1 MSNTE
6 RQAASSAGASNPAAA
21 SNVGEVF
28 RLSPP
33 EKFDCRDVQNWPKW
47 IRRFERYRVV
57 SGLDKREEAFQV
69 NTLIYSM
76 GDESED
82 ILNASE
88 LTSADKLIYKKVK
101 ECFDEH
107 FIGEHNIIFE
117 RAKFNM
123 RKQEQGE
130 TAESFITAVHKQ
142 ADYCKFGALRDEL
155 IRDRIVVGIRDAT
168 LSEKLQMDAKLTL
181 TTAVT
186 RVRQS
191 ETVKQQQ
198 GVLRGASG
206 PVSIKEPSEEMHALS
221 LARKTEGSAQQRQKQ
236 NRYATSSACHKC
248 GRAPSHNWKDCP
260 AKEAECRKCHKRGHF
275 AVVCKSKQPVHE
287 MAEEEG
293 LYQDSLYLGEVKSDS
308 TGWFSDVKLNGAVVS
323 FKLDTGA
330 AVTAIPTRLYS
341 YRRDG
346 PLLHTPKKLYGPNNT
361 RLSVVGQIQGSL
373 ESKDKKS
380 CQPVFV
386 IDNLA
391 RPLLGLPALTAL
403 RLVERMEKIDT
414 LEENGDPER
423 KFKKKFPKV
432 FTGLG
437 RLEGDY
443 RIRLREDAVPYAL
456 TTPRR
461 VPIPLTEKVKEELK
475 RMEEM
480 GVISRIEKPTEW
492 CAGIVVVPK
501 PNGKIRLCVDL
512 TKLNESVCRER
523 HILPSVDHSLAQL
536 NGAKFFTKLD
546 ARSGFWQIPL
556 AQESRELTTFITPF
570 GRFCFNVLPFGINSG
585 PEHFQR
591 RMSQLLAGLEGVIC
605 HADDVLVS
613 GNNEAEHDE
622 RLTAVLTRLQEA
634 GLTLNEKCTF
644 AQSETLFVG
653 HKVSAAGVEPDPEK
667 IRAITDMPVPEN
679 AADVRRFLGMVTYV
693 AKFLPH
699 FADSTKPLRDLLGK
713 GNEWTWSHMQ
723 QTAFDKLKN
732 ELASPTVLAQYRP
745 QAKTKVSADASS
757 FGLGAVLMQRE
768 ENMQWRPVAYI
779 SRSLSDTEQ
788 RYAQVEKEAL
798 AVTWACERL
807 SSYLIGLQFTIE
819 TDHKPL
825 LALLGTKAL
834 DDLPPRIQRFRL
846 RLLRFIY
853 NIIHVP
859 GKALITA
866 DTLSRAPIRRPLTA
880 EETQMEGEVQI
891 FINAVRDNLPASQSK
906 LQQIGEHQRQDA
918 ICSQLIRQCQRGWP
932 RQEELSQQLK
942 PYWEHQGEL
951 HMNGDLLMKG
961 RRIVIPETLQNEM
974 LARLHEGHMGVSKC
988 KLRAQQSVWWLG
1000 LSAQIT
1006 KLVSNCETCL
1016 KYQQLHPEP
1025 MIPSELPKRPWQKVG
1040 ADMFYW
1046 ENDSYLLV
1054 VDYYSRYIEIMKT
1067 SITTSA
1073 GIINGLKSIFARHGV
1088 PDFLISDN
1096 GPQFSSASFSSFATD
1111 YDFRHVTSSPY
1122 FAQSNGEAERAV
1134 KTVKSLLKKNT
1145 DPYKALLAY
1154 RVTPLNQGPSPAELL
1169 MGRRLRSPLPLSP
1182 SQLKPQWP
1190 NQKKFA
1196 DKDKELKQAQA
1207 LAYNKRHRAGVRPEL
1222 QAGQR
1227 VWITNTQE
1235 PATVLREADTPRS
1248 YVVETDTEE
1257 VRRNKAHLR
1266 PLPDI
1271 QGPTQN
1277 VGDTEQT
1284 AAPELRVE
1292 ENEERVHPRR
1302 EVKAP
1307 AWLKDYVQ

>member
-1 MSNTE
+1 MSDAE
-6 RQAASSAGASNPAAA
+6 RERAGGSAAA
-21 SNVGEVF
+21 SYDGEVF
-28 RLSPP
+28 RINPP
-33 EKFDCRDVQNWPKW
+33 EKFDCRDIQNWPKW

-57 SGLDKREEAFQV
+57 SGLAKREEAFQV
-69 NTLIYSM
+69 STLIYSM

-88 LTSADKLIYKKVK
+88 LTEGDKLIYEKVK
-101 ECFDEH
+101 RCFDAH
-107 FIGEHNIIFE
+107 FIGEHNVIFE

-123 RKQEQGE
+123 RKQEPGE

-155 IRDRIVVGIRDAT
+155 IRDRIVVGIRDVT

-181 TTAVT
+181 TTAVQ
-186 RVRQS
+186 RVKQS

-198 GVLRGASG
+198 GLLRGASG
-206 PVSIKEPSEEMHALS
+206 QAPIKEPSEEMHALS
-221 LARKTEGSAQQRQKQ
+221 LARKKEGSAQQRARQ
-236 NRYATSSACHKC
+236 NKYATSSVCYKC

-260 AKEAECRKCHKRGHF
+260 AKEAACRKCHKRGHF
-275 AVVCKSKQPVHE
+275 AAVCKSKQPVHE
-287 MAEEEG
+287 VADEEE
-293 LYQDSLYLGEVKSDS
+293 LCQDSLFLGEVRSDS
-308 TGWFSDVKLNGAVVS
+308 TGWYSDVKLNGTVVS

-346 PLLHTPKKLYGPNNT
+346 PLLHTPQKLFGPNDT
-361 RLSVVGQIQGSL
+361 RLAVLGKIQCSL
-373 ESKDKKS
+373 ESKNRDS
-380 CQPVFV
+380 TQPVFV

-403 RLVERMEKIDT
+403 HLVERMEEIDT
-414 LEENGDPER
+414 PEVNGDPE
-423 KFKKKFPKV
+423 KTFKKKFPKV

-443 RIRLREDAVPYAL
+443 RIRLREGAVPYAL

-523 HILPSVDHSLAQL
+523 HILPSVDQSLAQL
-536 NGAKFFTKLD
+536 NGARFFTKLD

-570 GRFCFNVLPFGINSG
+570 GRFCFNVLPFGVNSG

-591 RMSQLLAGLEGVIC
+591 RMSQLLTGLKGVIC

-613 GNNEAEHDE
+613 GENTAEHDE

-644 AQSETLFVG
+644 AQSEVLFVG
-653 HKVSAAGVEPDPEK
+653 HKVSAAGIEPDPDK
-667 IRAITDMPVPEN
+667 IRAITDMPVPQN
-679 AADVRRFLGMVTYV
+679 TADIRRFLGMVTYV
-693 AKFLPH
+693 AKFVPH
-699 FADSTKPLRDLLGK
+699 FAESTKPLRDLLVK
-713 GNEWTWSHMQ
+713 DNDWTWSHMQ
-723 QTAFDKLKN
+723 QAAFDKLKN
-732 ELASPTVLAQYRP
+732 ELTSPMVLAHYRP
-745 QAKTKVSADASS
+745 QFKTKVSADASS

-779 SRSLSDTEQ
+779 SRSLSETEQ

-846 RLLRFIY
+846 RLLRFTY
-853 NIIHVP
+853 NIVHVP

-866 DTLSRAPIRRPLTA
+866 DTLSRAPIRRQLTA

-891 FINAVRDNLPASQSK
+891 FVNTVRDNLPASQSK
-906 LQQIGEHQRQDA
+906 LQQIAEHQRQDV
-918 ICSQLIRQCQRGWP
+918 ICSQLILQCKRGWP
-932 RQEELSQQLK
+932 RQEELPQQLK
-942 PYWEHQGEL
+942 TYWVHQ
-951 HMNGDLLMKG
+951 
-961 RRIVIPETLQNEM
+961 
-974 LARLHEGHMGVSKC
+974 
-988 KLRAQQSVWWLG
+988 
-1000 LSAQIT
+1000 
-1006 KLVSNCETCL
+1006 
-1016 KYQQLHPEP
+1016 
-1025 MIPSELPKRPWQKVG
+1025 
-1040 ADMFYW
+1040 
-1046 ENDSYLLV
+1046 
-1054 VDYYSRYIEIMKT
+1054 
-1067 SITTSA
+1067 
-1073 GIINGLKSIFARHGV
+1073 
-1088 PDFLISDN
+1088 
-1096 GPQFSSASFSSFATD
+1096 D

-1154 RVTPLNQGPSPAELL
+1154 RVTPLHQGPSPAELL
-1169 MGRRLRSPLPLSP
+1169 MGRRLRSPLPVSP
-1182 SQLKPQWP
+1182 GQLKPQWP
-1190 NQKKFA
+1190 DQKKFA
-1196 DKDKELKQAQA
+1196 DKDQELKQAQM

-1222 QAGQR
+1222 KAGQR
-1227 VWITNTQE
+1227 VWITNTHE

-1248 YVVETDTEE
+1248 YVVETDSEE

-1271 QGPTQN
+1271 QTPTQT

-1284 AAPELRVE
+1284 TGP
-1292 ENEERVHPRR
+1292 EERGDEQVERARPKR

>member
-1 MSNTE
+1 
-6 RQAASSAGASNPAAA
+6 
-21 SNVGEVF
+21 
-28 RLSPP
+28 
-33 EKFDCRDVQNWPKW
+33 
-47 IRRFERYRVV
+47 
-57 SGLDKREEAFQV
+57 
-69 NTLIYSM
+69 M

-88 LTSADKLIYKKVK
+88 LTEGDKLIYEKVK
-101 ECFDEH
+101 RCFVAH
-107 FIGEHNIIFE
+107 FIGEHNVIFE

-123 RKQEQGE
+123 RKQEPGE

-155 IRDRIVVGIRDAT
+155 IHDRIVVGIRDVT

-181 TTAVT
+181 TTAVQ
-186 RVRQS
+186 RVKQS

-198 GVLRGASG
+198 GLLRGASG
-206 PVSIKEPSEEMHALS
+206 QAPIKEPSEEMHALS
-221 LARKTEGSAQQRQKQ
+221 LARKKEGSAQQRARQ
-236 NRYATSSACHKC
+236 NKYATSSVCYKC

-260 AKEAECRKCHKRGHF
+260 AKEAACRKCHKRGHF
-275 AVVCKSKQPVHE
+275 AAVCKSKQPVHE
-287 MAEEEG
+287 VADEEE
-293 LYQDSLYLGEVKSDS
+293 LCQDSLFLGEVRSDS
-308 TGWFSDVKLNGAVVS
+308 TGWYSDVKLNGTVVS

-346 PLLHTPKKLYGPNNT
+346 PLLHTPQKLFGPNYT
-361 RLSVVGQIQGSL
+361 RLAVVGKIQCSL
-373 ESKDKKS
+373 ESKNRDS
-380 CQPVFV
+380 SQPVFV

-403 RLVERMEKIDT
+403 HLVERMEEIDT
-414 LEENGDPER
+414 PEVNGDPE
-423 KFKKKFPKV
+423 KTFKKKFPKV

-437 RLEGDY
+437 RLEGDCH
-443 RIRLREDAVPYAL
+443 IRLREGAVPYAL

-501 PNGKIRLCVDL
+501 PNCKIRLCVDL
-512 TKLNESVCRER
+512 TKLNESMCRER
-523 HILPSVDHSLAQL
+523 HILPSVDQSLAQL
-536 NGAKFFTKLD
+536 NGAQFFTKLD

-556 AQESRELTTFITPF
+556 AQE
-570 GRFCFNVLPFGINSG
+570 
-585 PEHFQR
+585 
-591 RMSQLLAGLEGVIC
+591 
-605 HADDVLVS
+605 
-613 GNNEAEHDE
+613 
-622 RLTAVLTRLQEA
+622 
-634 GLTLNEKCTF
+634 K
-644 AQSETLFVG
+644 
-653 HKVSAAGVEPDPEK
+653 
-667 IRAITDMPVPEN
+667 
-679 AADVRRFLGMVTYV
+679 
-693 AKFLPH
+693 
-699 FADSTKPLRDLLGK
+699 
-713 GNEWTWSHMQ
+713 
-723 QTAFDKLKN
+723 
-732 ELASPTVLAQYRP
+732 
-745 QAKTKVSADASS
+745 
-757 FGLGAVLMQRE
+757 
-768 ENMQWRPVAYI
+768 
-779 SRSLSDTEQ
+779 Q

-846 RLLRFIY
+846 RLLRFTY
-853 NIIHVP
+853 NIVHVP

-891 FINAVRDNLPASQSK
+891 FVHNLPASQSK
-906 LQQIGEHQRQDA
+906 LQQIAEHQRQDV
-918 ICSQLIRQCQRGWP
+918 ICSQLILQCKRGRP
-932 RQEELSQQLK
+932 RQEELPQQLK
-942 PYWEHQGEL
+942 TYWVHQGEL

-961 RRIVIPETLQNEM
+961 QRIVIPETLQNEM
-974 LARLHEGHMGVSKC
+974 FARLHEGHMGISKC

-1006 KLVSNCETCL
+1006 KFVAQCEICA
-1016 KYQQLHPEP
+1016 KHQQLHPEP
-1025 MIPSELPKRPWQKVG
+1025 MTPSELPMRPWQKIG

-1046 ENDSYLLV
+1046 QNYSYLLV
-1054 VDYYSRYIEIMKT
+1054 VDYYSRYIEIIKT

-1073 GIINGLKSIFARHGV
+1073 GVINGLKSIFARHGV
-1088 PDFLISDN
+1088 PEILITDN
-1096 GPQFSSASFSSFATD
+1096 GPQFSSSSFSSFATD

-1154 RVTPLNQGPSPAELL
+1154 RVTPLHQGPSLAELL
-1169 MGRRLRSPLPLSP
+1169 MGRRLRSPLPVSP
-1182 SQLKPQWP
+1182 GQLKPKWP
-1190 NQKKFA
+1190 DQKKFA
-1196 DKDKELKQAQA
+1196 DKDQELKQAQM

-1222 QAGQR
+1222 KAGQR
-1227 VWITNTQE
+1227 VWITNTHE

-1248 YVVETDTEE
+1248 YVVETDSEE

-1271 QGPTQN
+1271 QTPTQT

-1284 AAPELRVE
+1284 TGP
-1292 ENEERVHPRR
+1292 EEREDEQVERARPKR